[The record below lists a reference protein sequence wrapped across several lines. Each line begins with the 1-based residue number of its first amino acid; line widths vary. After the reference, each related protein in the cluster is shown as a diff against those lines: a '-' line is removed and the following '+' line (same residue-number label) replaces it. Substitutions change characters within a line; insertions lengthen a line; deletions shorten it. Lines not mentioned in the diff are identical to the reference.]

1 MFVPTKLNEGD
12 ISFLGNQRRL
22 CDERGGAPLHIEDAR
37 VQERRARG
45 REGGEPRV
53 IRARVPPR
61 TDDPSRRVRV
71 VVESGAAARAGSAA
85 HRVHRG

>member
-1 MFVPTKLNEGD
+1 MYEVEGD
-12 ISFLGNQRRL
+12 ISFLENQT
-22 CDERGGAPLHIEDAR
+22 DERFVVGAPRHIEDAR

-53 IRARVPPR
+53 VRGRVPPR

-71 VVESGAAARAGSAA
+71 LVESGAAARAGSAA